1 MNEATAAPL
10 ATFEGIGKKF
20 GSTVALDGLSFSV
33 PEGSVC
39 GLLGPNGAGKTTAIR
54 VLLGLTGATAGST
67 SLLGVTGR
75 GSGFREAVSQTGSLI
90 EGPALYE
97 RASARQNIRIH
108 AAAKGMKDADNEIN
122 ELLELVGLSSRA
134 DSRAKGFSL
143 GMKQRL
149 GLAMA
154 LLGGPRLVILDEPTN
169 GLDPSGIVE
178 IRELIKRLPERGTT
192 VLVSS
197 HLLSEV
203 ELMCDRAAIIKSG
216 VLVAE
221 GSMDEIVDQSGVG
234 GGYRV
239 SMRPDEIAG
248 AQAALAEVG
257 LVTSPRGD
265 ASLHVSGP
273 IEDGSQVNTVLV
285 GAGIY
290 VSELRQESI
299 DLEKVF
305 MTLTGGVD
313 GERDDAR

>member
-1 MNEATAAPL
+1 MTAAPL

-20 GSTVALDGLSFSV
+20 GSTVALDGLSFGV

-39 GLLGPNGAGKTTAIR
+39 GLLGPNGSGKTTAIR
-54 VLLGLTGATAGST
+54 ILLGLTGASAGST

-75 GSGFREAVSQTGSLI
+75 GAGFREVVSQTGSLI
-90 EGPALYE
+90 EGPALYD

-108 AAAKGMKDADNEIN
+108 AAAKGMKNADNEIN

-154 LLGGPRLVILDEPTN
+154 LLGSPKLVILDEPTN

-221 GSMDEIVDQSGVG
+221 GSMDEIVNQSGVG

-239 SMRPDEIAG
+239 SMQPDEIAG

-257 LVTSPRGD
+257 LVTSPRGE
-265 ASLHVSGP
+265 ASLHVTGP

-313 GERDDAR
+313 GERDDAK

>member
-1 MNEATAAPL
+1 MTAAPL

-20 GSTVALDGLSFSV
+20 GSTVALDGLSFGV

-39 GLLGPNGAGKTTAIR
+39 GLLGPNGSGKTTAIR
-54 VLLGLTGATAGST
+54 ILLGLTGASAGST

-75 GSGFREAVSQTGSLI
+75 GAGFREVVSQTGSLI
-90 EGPALYE
+90 EGPALYD

-108 AAAKGMKDADNEIN
+108 AAAKGMKNADNEIN

-154 LLGGPRLVILDEPTN
+154 LLGSPKLVILDEPTN

-221 GSMDEIVDQSGVG
+221 GSMDEIVNQSGVG

-239 SMRPDEIAG
+239 SMQPDEIAG

-257 LVTSPRGD
+257 LVTSPRGE
-265 ASLHVSGP
+265 ASLHVTGP